1 MGKFYQDFVTLIL
14 QKVDFKQLWERLYK
28 EQALKEQTSKYGQIV
43 VGVVVPLGLRWE
55 TVLNIK
61 QLIGSG

>member
-1 MGKFYQDFVTLIL
+1 MANLCIKTPSSAILVLIFQLFVL
-14 QKVDFKQLWERLYK
+14 RPRPN
-28 EQALKEQTSKYGQIV
+28 GQIV
-43 VGVVVPLGLRWE
+43 VGVVVPVELRWE

>member
-1 MGKFYQDFVTLIL
+1 M
-14 QKVDFKQLWERLYK
+14 
-28 EQALKEQTSKYGQIV
+28 KEQTSKYGQIV
-43 VGVVVPLGLRWE
+43 VGVVVPVELRWE